1 MERINAIWLLLGLA
15 GLLSASPSV
24 AQPSAAQP
32 GMAQTQPVPADS
44 VKKADLF
51 AADAPL
57 SFTLAAQM
65 KVVVDDRT
73 MPKADSLA
81 TRHPATLSWQDA
93 SGELQ
98 PLPVALMVRGNFR
111 RNQTNCAF
119 PPLYIDFP
127 KKKAKSTPFAGQ
139 NKLKLV
145 THCQGDEYVVREYLV
160 YKVYNLVTPYSYRA
174 RMARVTYVD
183 SLQKRPTEIRWGF
196 LIEDEDNV
204 AKRNG
209 MRETKTTV
217 QTSEIDSLNMATMA
231 VFEFMIGNIDWS
243 VPYRHNVRLMAA
255 RGDEAPKIIP
265 YDFDHSVIVDAP
277 YASLP
282 DDEGRTYRGA
292 LYPGWLMK
300 RVFARYNELK
310 PAIYGLYESDKR
322 LTRSYVKQATRHLDK
337 FYALINNPA
346 QVKAYFFN
354 GDVGGKLFAS
364 FN

>member
-1 MERINAIWLLLGLA
+1 MERINVSWLLLGLA
-15 GLLSASPSV
+15 GLLRFAPVV
-24 AQPSAAQP
+24 AQPKVAAP
-32 GMAQTQPVPADS
+32 GVTPADS

-51 AADAPL
+51 ASDAPL
-57 SFTLAAQM
+57 SFTLTAQM
-65 KVVVDDRT
+65 KVVVDDREK
-73 MPKADSLA
+73 PKADSLA
-81 TRHPATLSWQDA
+81 TRHPAQLSWQSPD
-93 SGELQ
+93 GDERL
-98 PLPVALMVRGNFR
+98 LPVALLVRGNFR

-139 NKLKLV
+139 NRLKLV
-145 THCQGDEYVVREYLV
+145 THCQGDEYVAREFLV

-174 RMARVTYVD
+174 RMARITYAD
-183 SLQKRPTEIRWGF
+183 SLQKRPAETRWGF
-196 LIEDEDNV
+196 LIEDEDDV

-209 MRETKTTV
+209 MRESKTTV

-300 RVFARYNELK
+300 RVFTRYNELK
-310 PAIYGLYESDKR
+310 PAIYSLYESDKR

-337 FYALINNPA
+337 FYALINDPA
-346 QVKAYFFN
+346 KVKAYFFN
-354 GDVGGKLFAS
+354 GDAGGKLFAS
-364 FN
+364 FK